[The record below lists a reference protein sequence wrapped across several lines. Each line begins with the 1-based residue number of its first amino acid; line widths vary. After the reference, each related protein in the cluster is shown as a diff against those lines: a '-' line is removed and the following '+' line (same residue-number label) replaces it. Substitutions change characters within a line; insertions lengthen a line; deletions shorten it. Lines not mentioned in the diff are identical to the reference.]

1 MEQENH
7 LMQPENFSIWSSF
20 DIDLTPEDM
29 VLAMEERKLHYCEL
43 SDEHGAMLLER
54 PGTPAET
61 GKAFGEFA
69 RQHGVFFPQGHLWL
83 KVQLCHDPDAV
94 EILKKWLELFAA
106 AGVKNAVLHCDGR
119 FPAEMPRDAIIEEN
133 AKRLR
138 PLAAYAQTLGIRI
151 CLENLGSIC
160 RDAEEILKII
170 QASGDSDAL
179 GICLDTGHLNLAKPG
194 TQAEFIRTAG
204 SRLHA
209 LHIADNEGQRDQHM
223 MPFGAGNIDFSDVM
237 KALKEIGYRDLFNYE
252 IPGER
257 RLPLSLRLAK
267 TEYLRSVTQ
276 YLMSLE

>member
-1 MEQENH
+1 
-7 LMQPENFSIWSSF
+7 
-20 DIDLTPEDM
+20 
-29 VLAMEERKLHYCEL
+29 
-43 SDEHGAMLLER
+43 
-54 PGTPAET
+54 
-61 GKAFGEFA
+61 
-69 RQHGVFFPQGHLWL
+69 
-83 KVQLCHDPDAV
+83 
-94 EILKKWLELFAA
+94 
-106 AGVKNAVLHCDGR
+106 
-119 FPAEMPRDAIIEEN
+119 MPRDAIIEEN

-170 QASGDSDAL
+170 RASGDSDAL